1 MTTIDL
7 EEKNIYTIIG
17 LITINFSRLEGLAL
31 DYISILSSGFPS
43 VENRMICQDFTLEKK
58 LQTIEN
64 LIKLKHNGPFEK
76 LQLELVKRIK
86 ELKDDRNLF
95 IHGFWEM
102 QEFEDM
108 DKTEFLAVKKF
119 KYKLETPQNSV
130 FTKIWNTGDTK
141 KISKNGLI
149 DYFKNLQKTEIELI
163 NVMNENVKYFS
174 DKDTI
179 K

>member
-1 MTTIDL
+1 MSTINL
-7 EEKNIYTIIG
+7 EDKNIYTIIG
-17 LITINFSRLEGLAL
+17 LITISFSRLEGLAL
-31 DYISILSSGFPS
+31 DYVSILSSGFPS

-58 LQTIEN
+58 LQTLEN

-76 LQLELVKRIK
+76 LQLELVNRIK
-86 ELKDDRNLF
+86 ELKDERNLF

-102 QEFEDM
+102 QDLENM
-108 DKTEFLAVKKF
+108 DKIEYLTVKKF

-130 FTKIWNTGDTK
+130 FIKIWNTGDIK
-141 KISKNGLI
+141 KISKKELI

-163 NVMNENVKYFS
+163 DVMNENVKIFG
-174 DKDTI
+174 DTI